1 MYAPGRTMQAA
12 ESLERFLAE
21 SFPSHKRFGI
31 EGCDAL
37 VPGLHAI
44 MQVRLFSS
52 KHAATYLVSE
62 HVNELETQCRRRLS
76 ATFVCSHAAFVHVL
90 VRFHMLRCHVG
101 RRT

>member
-1 MYAPGRTMQAA
+1 MGSGRTMQAA

-44 MQVRLFSS
+44 MQV
-52 KHAATYLVSE
+52 
-62 HVNELETQCRRRLS
+62 
-76 ATFVCSHAAFVHVL
+76 
-90 VRFHMLRCHVG
+90 
-101 RRT
+101 